1 MMDRVPRTSVCPVL
15 PPGACVFETQVERLV
30 RARYGAALGISDEA
44 LRARLEP
51 LRPAMLSNTRG
62 RAKGSLG
69 VLVVVACAEAIVPHL
84 EPSKGRA
91 FVDLRPKRAADF
103 RPIDGMELPAA
114 GAYLLAGVDT
124 GADLLDVTPEDA
136 MQVIRAR
143 RRWPLTIEEGV
154 ALLVQ
159 YPGILED
166 DNAFS
171 LLGSRCGDQRVP
183 ALWTSRSAGRVGP
196 RLGWCWARNPH
207 SWLGSA
213 SCSGRHAA
221 G

>member
-1 MMDRVPRTSVCPVL
+1 MMDEVSRTSVSLVQ
-15 PPGACVFETQVERLV
+15 PPAAGVFETQVERIL
-30 RARYGAALGISDEA
+30 RARYGAALGISDDA

-51 LRPAMLSNTRG
+51 LRPALLSRARR
-62 RAKGSLG
+62 RAKGSLS
-69 VLVVVACAEAIVPHL
+69 VLVVVARAEAIVPQL

-91 FVDLRPKRAADF
+91 FVDMRPKRSDDF
-103 RPIDGMELPAA
+103 RPIETMELPAA
-114 GAYLLAGVDT
+114 GAYLLAGIDT
-124 GADLLDVTPEDA
+124 GADLLDVTPENA

-159 YPGILED
+159 SPDILED
-166 DNAFS
+166 ENAFS

-183 ALWTSRSAGRVGP
+183 ALWTSRSPGRVGP
-196 RLGWCWARNPH
+196 RLGWCWGRNPH